1 MKGFVMTVYENYF
14 EVTEKLYCEA
24 MNKMIPAARFVLYG
38 IAAVFLGVSAIVM
51 FVGKNYITGFLW
63 LVLSIALAVHGFF
76 GITMKAKRFF
86 ASQLPS
92 ICDKDG
98 VFWKRSSFSEGGF
111 RVSEPRS
118 SANFKY
124 SDIQAVNESR
134 NLYVII
140 LKERKLLFVKKGCFN
155 GGTDEEFIAFLR
167 KKCHAE

>member
-1 MKGFVMTVYENYF
+1 MAVYENYF

-24 MNKMIPAARFVLYG
+24 MNKMIPAARLIIYG
-38 IAAVFLGVSAIVM
+38 IATVFLGVSATVM
-51 FVGKNYITGFLW
+51 LVGKNYITGILW
-63 LVLSIALAVHGFF
+63 LVLALALAVHGFF

-98 VFWKRSSFSEGGF
+98 IFWKRTSFSDDDF
-111 RVSEPRS
+111 RVSEPKS

-124 SDIQAVNESR
+124 SDIRAVNESR
-134 NLYVII
+134 NLYVIV
-140 LKERKLLFVKKGCFN
+140 LKERKLLFVKKGCFV

>member
-1 MKGFVMTVYENYF
+1 MAIYENYF

-38 IAAVFLGVSAIVM
+38 IAAVFLAVSAVVM
-51 FVGKNYITGFLW
+51 FVGKNYTTGILW
-63 LVLSIALAVHGFF
+63 LVLAVALAVHGFF

-86 ASQLPS
+86 ASQFPS

-98 VFWKRSSFSEGGF
+98 VFWKRTSFSDGGF
-111 RVSEPRS
+111 RVVEPNS

-124 SDIQAVNESR
+124 SDIQAVNESK

-140 LKERKLLFVKKGCFN
+140 LKEKKLLFVKKDCFS
-155 GGTDEEFIAFLR
+155 GGTNEEFISFLR